1 MVRLMITLKLE
12 ELLNKRGR
20 SLYWLASS
28 DGADVEY
35 STLWRL
41 KEGRAKSISFELMD
55 KRCSALECSPGDL
68 FIHAPGGPHIHR
80 RAAKKARKPRP
91 PKDKVLF
98 ED

>member
-1 MVRLMITLKLE
+1 MFRSMIKLQLETLLKE
-12 ELLNKRGR
+12 REKT
-20 SLYWLASS
+20 LYWLASPE
-28 DGADVEY
+28 GADVEY
-35 STLWRL
+35 ATLWRL
-41 KEGRAKSISFELMD
+41 KEGRSKGISFELMD
-55 KRCSALECSPGDL
+55 KLCSALECSPGDL